1 VLDPPV
7 PRELKVIDTA
17 TLLSLEEDALVLELN
32 QRLPPPWIV
41 AHAAPD
47 GVHHLWPALWNTL
60 LHRPEIPRQLRCE
73 LLIELRSGER
83 VMSLLDV
90 LPHTFAPLTRVTAR
104 AEGMHVAYLLET
116 ARSVREWE
124 AENGL
129 SSRPAGTP
137 PDQATL

>member
-1 VLDPPV
+1 MYHPV

-17 TLLSLEEDALVLELN
+17 LLLRLEEDALVLQLN
-32 QRLPPPWIV
+32 QRLPPSWI
-41 AHAAPD
+41 AANAAPE

-60 LHRPEIPRQLRCE
+60 QHRPELPRQLRCE

-90 LPHTFAPLTRVTAR
+90 LPHTFAPLPRVTAR
-104 AEGMHVAYLLET
+104 DEGMRVAHLLET

-124 AENGL
+124 AEG
-129 SSRPAGTP
+129 SGA
-137 PDQATL
+137 AVEA

>member
-1 VLDPPV
+1 M

-17 TLLSLEEDALVLELN
+17 LLLRLEEDALVLQLN
-32 QRLPPPWIV
+32 QRLPPSWI
-41 AHAAPD
+41 AANAAPE

-60 LHRPEIPRQLRCE
+60 QHRPELPRQLRCE

-90 LPHTFAPLTRVTAR
+90 LPHTFAPLPRVTAR
-104 AEGMHVAYLLET
+104 DEGMRVAHLLET

-124 AENGL
+124 AEG
-129 SSRPAGTP
+129 SGA
-137 PDQATL
+137 AVEA